1 MRRMLFLAAA
11 VVAATVATADAKTL
25 RWSSQGDVATH
36 DPHAQN
42 ESFTNEFNG
51 QIYEQLLTRDKEMK
65 IIPCLATEY
74 KQTGPNTWV
83 FKLRKGVKWQDG
95 SSFNADDV
103 VFSILRSQQPTSNMK
118 VYGNAIGKPRKVD
131 DFTVELTTPVP
142 NPVLPDMVSA
152 GNIFIMSKAWSEKNN
167 VAKVQDFQNKEETFA
182 VRHAMG
188 TGPFQVVSAEPDVKR
203 VLKKNPNWWGI
214 KEGRF
219 EGNVDEIIYRPIRNA
234 GTREAALL
242 SGEIDFML
250 DPPVQDLD
258 KFRQEKKLK
267 VYEGRENRIIF
278 IGMDQNRDELLYSDV
293 KGKNPFKDRRV
304 RLAMYQAIDIQALK
318 TAVMRGLSVPTAINL
333 PAPKGA
339 GIPDSM
345 DKRYPFDIA
354 AAKKLLAEAGYPNG
368 FTTTIDCPNDR
379 YINDEKICVALAA
392 MWAKIGVNVRVAA
405 IPKANFFPKVQKLD
419 TSMYMLGWG
428 GATQDAIFTLKPVL
442 HSRNDKG
449 AGEYNWGNYKIP
461 EFDKLIDDA
470 EGELDHAK
478 RQDMI
483 IKAMQMHHDL
493 VLHLPLH
500 LQVIPWASQAN
511 VSVVH
516 RPDNWLEVAWV
527 KIN

>member
-1 MRRMLFLAAA
+1 MRRILAVAALAIAAA
-11 VVAATVATADAKTL
+11 FAADAKTL

-83 FKLRKGVKWQDG
+83 FKLRQGVKWQDG
-95 SSFNADDV
+95 TPFTADDV
-103 VFSILRSQQPTSNMK
+103 VFSVLRSQQPTSNMK
-118 VYGNAIGKPRKVD
+118 VYGNAIGKPRRLD

-182 VRHAMG
+182 VRNAMG
-188 TGPFQVVSAEPDVKR
+188 TGPFQLVSAEPDVKR
-203 VLKKNPNWWGI
+203 VLKKNANWWGI

-219 EGNVDEIIYRPIRNA
+219 EGNVDEIVYRPIRNA

-242 SGEIDFML
+242 SGEIDFVL
-250 DPPVQDLD
+250 DPPVQDLE
-258 KFRQEKKLK
+258 KFRQDKKLK
-267 VYEGRENRIIF
+267 VYEGRENRVIF

-293 KGKNPFKDRRV
+293 KGKNPFKDKRV
-304 RLAMYQAIDIQALK
+304 RQAMYQAVDVNALK
-318 TAVMRGLSVPTAINL
+318 TSVMRGLSVPTAINL

-345 DKRYPFDIA
+345 DKRYPFDVA
-354 AAKKLLAEAGYPNG
+354 AAKKLLADAGYPNG
-368 FTTTIDCPNDR
+368 FTVTIDCPNDR

-392 MWAKIGVNVRVAA
+392 MWSKIGVNVRVAA

-428 GATQDAIFTLKPVL
+428 GATSDAIFTLKPVL

-470 EGELDHAK
+470 EGEMDAKK

-483 IKAMQMHHDL
+483 IKAMQMHHDN
-493 VLHLPLH
+493 VLHIPLH
-500 LQVIPWASQAN
+500 LQVIPWVSLAN

-527 KIN
+527 RIN